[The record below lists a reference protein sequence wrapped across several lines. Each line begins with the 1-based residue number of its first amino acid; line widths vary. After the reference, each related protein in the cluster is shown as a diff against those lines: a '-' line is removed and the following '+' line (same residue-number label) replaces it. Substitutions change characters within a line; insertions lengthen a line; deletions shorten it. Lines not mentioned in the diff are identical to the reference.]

1 MMPKQSRQEREET
14 RRQEAKAER
23 QEQIK
28 AIGNVAANVVKKEV
42 YEKAKAISEQFDNH
56 WEGTENKKWLLAF
69 LLRRTAAFIEMSYL
83 SESAG
88 KSAKDAVWNVTGA
101 LLGGAEGAGSMSQMG
116 VQNADLRYRTTK
128 MAADNIYRLAE
139 EIVNIKP
146 DFDSE
151 LMKTVKD
158 AILVIRKKGVGANL
172 VNVQELIFATD
183 KLVTSIYSFDVES
196 LVALEKVEKKRKD
209 AFRKA
214 WADRFGSQVE
224 QTQGYRNIVR
234 AYDERFHPNN
244 PKS

>member
-1 MMPKQSRQEREET
+1 
-14 RRQEAKAER
+14 
-23 QEQIK
+23 
-28 AIGNVAANVVKKEV
+28 
-42 YEKAKAISEQFDNH
+42 
-56 WEGTENKKWLLAF
+56 
-69 LLRRTAAFIEMSYL
+69 
-83 SESAG
+83 
-88 KSAKDAVWNVTGA
+88 
-101 LLGGAEGAGSMSQMG
+101 MSQMG

-196 LVALEKVEKKRKD
+196 LVALEKAEKKRKD
-209 AFRKA
+209 AFKKA

-224 QTQGYRNIVR
+224 QTQGYRNMVR